1 MRGLLD
7 KTLPKSL
14 AHISSLKHVIDARLT
29 RVAADASTAA
39 APTARAGGAADTAAG
54 ATFCCPITATPMNG
68 RSRFL
73 LLRPSGLV
81 VADKAVAAARAA
93 VEDEAGGPIDVST
106 AIRLHPPPP
115 ELAAAREALL
125 TARAAASAKRDA
137 KKRRKGGVEE
147 KGREEEGREKESKQP
162 ETDAAAA
169 AVKKAKLAETLA
181 LAPAGADKAVYASIF
196 TSAKV
201 DAKETFACRGSYKAR

>member
-29 RVAADASTAA
+29 RVQADTAA
-39 APTARAGGAADTAAG
+39 AAPAARAGGAADTAAG
-54 ATFCCPITATPMNG
+54 ATFCCPITGTPING

-93 VEDEAGGPIDVST
+93 VEDEAGGPFDVAT
-106 AIRLHPPPP
+106 AIRLHPPPT

-125 TARAAASAKRDA
+125 SARAAASAKRDA
-137 KKRRKGGVEE
+137 KKRKKGVVGEKGKEE
-147 KGREEEGREKESKQP
+147 GGGREEESKQP
-162 ETDAAAA
+162 ETDAA

-196 TSAKV
+196 TSSKA
-201 DAKETFACRGSYKAR
+201 DAKETFNCRGQYRAR